1 MKGICQTCGATAPIE
16 WFLTTTKDRQCM
28 QVLSELPQAVSH
40 QCLHYL
46 VLFKPRSGRA
56 MTAAKAQRV
65 LTELKT
71 IVETGFVKV
80 KGRVGRP
87 CPPAIWA
94 LAMEQ
99 MVERRDQLDLPLENH
114 NYLRKV
120 AWGLAD
126 KADYQKEK
134 KRIKAEQSGGITRPQ
149 EESDPQLAKDAI
161 QELKNK
167 YPAFRDEEK

>member
-1 MKGICQTCGATAPIE
+1 MKDICQTCGASAPID
-16 WFLTTTKDRQCM
+16 WFLTTTKDRQCK
-28 QVLSELPQAVSH
+28 QVLSELPEAVAH
-40 QCLHYL
+40 QCVHYL

-71 IVETGFVKV
+71 LVETGYVKI

-87 CPPAIWA
+87 CSPAIWA

-99 MVERRDQLDLPLENH
+99 MAERREQLDLPLENH

-120 AWGLAD
+120 SWDLAE

-134 KRIKAEQSGGITRPQ
+134 KRIKEEQSASITRPQ
-149 EESDPQLAKDAI
+149 GETDPQLAKDAT
-161 QELKNK
+161 
-167 YPAFRDEEK
+167 